1 MLPLLRGWCKDGTMT
16 VWLKLLTLGFLLIS
30 SACVSAGT
38 KAIKDAGVVSQ
49 IEVGKST
56 RSDVV
61 ALLGYPIAATHK
73 GQGLGEGTWLY
84 YYATAYPNA
93 TAFIPGVKAFTR
105 NLNETTRVLSVS
117 FNQDGTV
124 KSLEQEQLPLP
135 PQQIDLSG
143 KKS

>member
-1 MLPLLRGWCKDGTMT
+1 MT
-16 VWLKLLTLGFLLIS
+16 ACLKLLTIALLLVL

-38 KAIKDAGVVSQ
+38 KAIKDAGVVSK

-73 GQGLGEGTWLY
+73 GQGLGEGTWHY
-84 YYATAYPNA
+84 YYATTYPNA
-93 TAFIPGVKAFTR
+93 TAFIPGVKALTS

-117 FNQDGTV
+117 FNRDGTV

-135 PQQIDLSG
+135 AQQVDLSG

>member
-1 MLPLLRGWCKDGTMT
+1 MT
-16 VWLKLLTLGFLLIS
+16 AWLKLLAIALLLVL

-38 KAIKDAGVVSQ
+38 KAIKDAGVVSK

-73 GQGLGEGTWLY
+73 DLGLGDVTWHY

-93 TAFIPGVKAFTR
+93 TAFIPGVKALTR
-105 NLNETTRVLSVS
+105 NLNETTCVLSVS
-117 FNQDGTV
+117 FSRDGTV
-124 KSLEQEQLPLP
+124 KSLEQEQLPIP
-135 PQQIDLSG
+135 PQQINLSG
-143 KKS
+143 EKS

>member
-1 MLPLLRGWCKDGTMT
+1 MT
-16 VWLKLLTLGFLLIS
+16 VWLKLLMVALLLVV

-38 KAIKDAGVVSQ
+38 RAIKDTGVVSK

-73 GQGLGEGTWLY
+73 DLGLKEVTWHY
-84 YYATAYPNA
+84 SYATAYPNA

-117 FNQDGTV
+117 FDRDGTV
-124 KSLEQEQLPLP
+124 KSLEQEQLSLP
-135 PQQIDLSG
+135 AQQVDFSG

>member
-1 MLPLLRGWCKDGTMT
+1 MT
-16 VWLKLLTLGFLLIS
+16 AWLKVLALALLLMP

-38 KAIKDAGVVSQ
+38 QAIKDADVVSR

-61 ALLGYPIAATHK
+61 ALLGYPLAATHK
-73 GQGLGEGTWLY
+73 DQGIGEVTWHY

-93 TAFIPGVKAFTR
+93 TAFIPEVNAFTR
-105 NLNETTRVLSVS
+105 NLNETTRVLSVT
-117 FNQDGTV
+117 FNKSGTV

-135 PQQIDLSG
+135 AQEVSPSG
-143 KKS
+143 KRS